1 MFTDVVASD
10 KEFSLFNKLIGLI
23 MQLMTNFRIRKHR
36 DVSQFV
42 AGGLPL
48 GGNVGCVAL
57 C

>member
-10 KEFSLFNKLIGLI
+10 KEFSFFSKVIGLI
-23 MQLMTNFRIRKHR
+23 MQLMASFRILKHR

-42 AGGLPL
+42 ADGLPF
-48 GGNVGCVAL
+48 GGNVGCGAL

>member
-42 AGGLPL
+42 ADGLPF